1 MSITLDDITL
11 PMDLHWEDEFDW
23 TPVAQETG
31 YTLAGALEI
40 QVGTMQAGRP
50 ITLAGGEAKAW
61 TTRATVLLLQAK
73 AATAGATMTLTLNDA
88 RTFTVAFRHGDG
100 QPVEARPIIPY
111 NTPAAGDYYA
121 LTLRLM
127 EV

>member
-1 MSITLDDITL
+1 MSITLDDIIL
-11 PMDLHWEDEFDW
+11 PPDLHWDDEFDW
-23 TPVAQETG
+23 TPVAQAVD

-40 QVGTMQAGRP
+40 QVGTRLAGRP
-50 ITLAGGEAKAW
+50 ITLVGGEGKAW

-73 AATAGATMTLTLNDA
+73 AALPGEEMTLTLNDA

>member
-11 PMDLHWEDEFDW
+11 PVDLHWQDEFDW

-31 YTLAGALEI
+31 YLLSGSLEI
-40 QVGTMQAGRP
+40 QAATMQAGRP
-50 ITLAGGEAKAW
+50 ITLTGDESRAW
-61 TTRATVLLLQAK
+61 ATRTTVLALQAK

-88 RTFTVAFRHGDG
+88 REFTVAFRRGDG
-100 QPVEARPIIPY
+100 QPVEARPIVPY

-121 LTLRLM
+121 ITLRLM

>member
-11 PMDLHWEDEFDW
+11 PVDLHWSDEFDW
-23 TPVAQETG
+23 TPVAQGAE
-31 YTLAGALEI
+31 YTLAGALAIETG
-40 QVGTMQAGRP
+40 VMQAGRP
-50 ITLAGGEAKAW
+50 ITLEGGEDRAW
-61 TTRATVLLLQAK
+61 ATRATVLLLQA
-73 AATAGATMTLTLNDA
+73 AAALPGETMTLTLNDA

-100 QPVEARPIIPY
+100 LPVEARPIVPY
-111 NTPAAGDYYA
+111 NTPAAGDWYA

>member
-1 MSITLDDITL
+1 MSITLDTVTL
-11 PMDLHWEDEFDW
+11 PSDLLWEDETDW
-23 TPVAQETG
+23 TPVAQSTE
-31 YTLAGALEI
+31 YTLAGALAIETG
-40 QVGTMQAGRP
+40 VMQAGRP
-50 ITLAGGEAKAW
+50 ITLVGGEDRAW
-61 TTRATVLLLQAK
+61 ASRTTVLALMAL
-73 AATAGATMTLTLNDA
+73 AAVPGETMTLTLNDA

-100 QPVEARPIIPY
+100 QPVEARPIVPY